1 MKIALYD
8 LTPALQ
14 KTIVDYLTAYGEERR
29 EACNLTIFC
38 GESISFEKCFQTH
51 TADVMFLSV
60 HSNVAEVVK
69 QLQER
74 QQQTCFVFLTQ
85 SELLP
90 VNAYMR
96 YLKIPIAY
104 HTFRDLL
111 ENVAYLSGQ

>member
-1 MKIALYD
+1 MKIALYA

-29 EACNLTIFC
+29 EACDLTIFC
-38 GESISFEKCFQTH
+38 GESNSFEKWFQTH

-60 HSNVAEVVK
+60 HSNVTEAVK
-69 QLQER
+69 QLQDR

-85 SELLP
+85 SELFP
-90 VNAYMR
+90 VNVTIR

-104 HTFRDLL
+104 HAFRDLL
-111 ENVAYLSGQ
+111 KDVAYLSGR